1 MNIKSTQCKKFKQ
14 VTTELLMKIL
24 MMIMVMKTK
33 NFSGIAA
40 QRNVLKSK
48 PAHW

>member
-1 MNIKSTQCKKFKQ
+1 MDERKINPMQKIQT
-14 VTTELLMKIL
+14 LMKIL

-33 NFSGIAA
+33 KKFSGIVA
-40 QRNVLKSK
+40 QRNVVKPK